1 MKILIIGGT
10 RFIGKKLLNLIN
22 KKNNKI
28 TVISNSKRKKPSG
41 LRYINLNREKG
52 IQKLKH
58 EHFDLC
64 FDFISYKKSD
74 PYDLLKN
81 VIISKYIFISTT
93 WIPMYFKMKANKI
106 CRFSSKRIN
115 QKNIRPETINYL
127 KGKINAE
134 LELKKYKALGYN
146 VYIVRLPITLGDNDH
161 TKRLDFYFNKIK
173 KNKKIF
179 LYKNL
184 DNYVQLCWNEDIA
197 RALLIWSK
205 KDLTKKNDLI
215 WEFLPLESIK
225 LNKLIQYICLFSKTK
240 FEYSLEKLKNI
251 QKNYS
256 NYLYDEPFYRENKMK
271 LTNNN
276 IFKYIKYKPANYK
289 FFIKKILN
297 KNYK

>member
-52 IQKLKH
+52 IEKLKH

-74 PYDLLKN
+74 QSDLLKN

-215 WEFLPLESIK
+215 
-225 LNKLIQYICLFSKTK
+225 CRLFSQ
-240 FEYSLEKLKNI
+240 L
-251 QKNYS
+251 
-256 NYLYDEPFYRENKMK
+256 
-271 LTNNN
+271 
-276 IFKYIKYKPANYK
+276 
-289 FFIKKILN
+289 
-297 KNYK
+297 